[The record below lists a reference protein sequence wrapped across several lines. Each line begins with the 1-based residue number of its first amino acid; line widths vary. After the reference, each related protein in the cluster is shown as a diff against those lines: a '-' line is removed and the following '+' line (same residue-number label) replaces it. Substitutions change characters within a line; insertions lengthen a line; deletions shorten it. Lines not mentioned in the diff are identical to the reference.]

1 MRGPT
6 FFASL
11 QPGRDRHEQFFPH
24 LRFAPYF
31 VALPI
36 PLALPTL
43 DDVDDQ
49 TVGHLFE
56 TWALAH
62 VFALHEDPEGF
73 QRGFLGGVGHANHG
87 RREELFFFSACWWAC
102 PFNRFIFVGLCM
114 SRQTSFVVDQIA
126 IVTTRQITAIPTFG
140 TFIVVFIFIGEIWI
154 SRNCRRR
161 KRRGQR

>member
-1 MRGPT
+1 M
-6 FFASL
+6 
-11 QPGRDRHEQFFPH
+11 
-24 LRFAPYF
+24 RFAPYF

-87 RREELFFFSACWWAC
+87 RREERGDLDFLVVWVSVEVKK
-102 PFNRFIFVGLCM
+102 RFP
-114 SRQTSFVVDQIA
+114 SR
-126 IVTTRQITAIPTFG
+126 
-140 TFIVVFIFIGEIWI
+140 IVVLVGVWFLG
-154 SRNCRRR
+154 
-161 KRRGQR
+161 RGSSVEQRQ

>member
-87 RREELFFFSACWWAC
+87 RAWRFRFF
-102 PFNRFIFVGLCM
+102 G
-114 SRQTSFVVDQIA
+114 
-126 IVTTRQITAIPTFG
+126 G
-140 TFIVVFIFIGEIWI
+140 VVFSCFPVEVNKKDFPQGLWFCLGFDFLGAGPVWSNGSEFKCIWGE
-154 SRNCRRR
+154 RQLFGCR
-161 KRRGQR
+161 GVVIN

>member
-62 VFALHEDPEGF
+62 VFALHEDPESF
-73 QRGFLGGVGHANHG
+73 QRGFLGGVGQANHFESATKNNRTFRSNVLFLADDFYG
-87 RREELFFFSACWWAC
+87 RA
-102 PFNRFIFVGLCM
+102 VGL
-114 SRQTSFVVDQIA
+114 V
-126 IVTTRQITAIPTFG
+126 
-140 TFIVVFIFIGEIWI
+140 
-154 SRNCRRR
+154 
-161 KRRGQR
+161 